1 MGLRVTSPGAAP
13 SSMWHKVFSGARRAS
28 TGAPSKMLR
37 QATNMYTPV
46 VFQFFR
52 REFEMF
58 VDSVIYSR
66 GEAGTASGYRLA
78 VRD

>member
-1 MGLRVTSPGAAP
+1 
-13 SSMWHKVFSGARRAS
+13 MWHKVFSGAGRPS

-37 QATNMYTPV
+37 QVTNMYTLV

-66 GEAGTASGYRLA
+66 GEAGTASDYRLA